1 MDEYRNLGIFF
12 DMPNNDD
19 TGYILM
25 LKNLKYYYEDYNRV
39 SDTDYYKKI
48 ILDTNRVNIKRIID
62 LEKLLLEN
70 RIRLLQEIVDDRIK
84 NKKKT
89 DL

>member
-1 MDEYRNLGIFF
+1 MDEYRNLGVFF